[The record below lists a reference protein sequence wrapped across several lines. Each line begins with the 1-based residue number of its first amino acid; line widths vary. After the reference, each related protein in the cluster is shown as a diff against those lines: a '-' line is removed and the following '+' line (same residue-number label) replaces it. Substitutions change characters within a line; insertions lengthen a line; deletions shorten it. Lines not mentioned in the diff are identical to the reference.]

1 MSLVAVEA
9 QLLVMLKAKMIG
21 NEGERALLLSREVQN
36 VCPTKNGAR
45 TDHRRGTE
53 VF

>member
-21 NEGERALLLSREVQN
+21 NEGFVESSTVIKGSPKR
-36 VCPTKNGAR
+36 
-45 TDHRRGTE
+45 
-53 VF
+53 